1 VLALSTAQAVVY
13 RHTRR
18 LRVQTVLAHIRV
30 DHPPG
35 ALTRALVLHADEAIV
50 QREIVA
56 DGVLP
61 AGAARPVELL
71 FEVGH
76 VLDNPVVDLRERE
89 PLLGTALDRARD
101 QLSIRKIPP
110 RVLTRAVLLLQAEL
124 ELDGLGQLRV
134 VLNDR
139 IALALLK
146 PHTQLR
152 LLQASVQ
159 QVVTA
164 LAVDKSLAAAD
175 VARVRG
181 WIGVGVDGLAVV
193 HVGHVV
199 RVVMKAVVGGV
210 GGLGMAGRGGE
221 ERRRGGGRA
230 VGGGDGRGDKRLFVV
245 VVVVGVGRCSSCG
258 DLGRVRVVQLD

>member
-1 VLALSTAQAVVY
+1 VY

-159 QVVTA
+159 QVVAA

-181 WIGVGVDGLAVV
+181 WIGVGVDGHGKAGLAVV

-199 RVVMKAVVGGV
+199 RVVKAVVGGV